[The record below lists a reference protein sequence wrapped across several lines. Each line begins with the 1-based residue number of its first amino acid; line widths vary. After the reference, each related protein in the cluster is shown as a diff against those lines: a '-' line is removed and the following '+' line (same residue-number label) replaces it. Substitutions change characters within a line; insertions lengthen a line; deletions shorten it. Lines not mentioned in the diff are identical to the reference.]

1 MIYINPASTSPKNV
15 YSQPTPH
22 RSTKAPPVT
31 WVTKQT
37 NSSYMED
44 PILRLQNYYSPGLY
58 AAGSH
63 IHKNESHYYCYET
76 IISC

>member
-1 MIYINPASTSPKNV
+1 MIYINPASTSPKMYITNG
-15 YSQPTPH
+15 
-22 RSTKAPPVT
+22 STKAPPVT